1 LKTDRKQI
9 LIIAGVVLLGA
20 YLSGYV
26 FFRTHHQIIHRSS
39 VAGGTYSSHSVEGG
53 DGIMAGAAI
62 NGLIAFVY
70 TPLRY
75 IEMGY
80 WRVRQPLDSPLSA
93 AERQRRAE

>member
-1 LKTDRKQI
+1 MLAV
-9 LIIAGVVLLGA
+9 AGIVIFGT

-26 FFRTHHQIIHRSS
+26 FFRANHQIIHRSS

-62 NGLIAFVY
+62 NGVIAFVY

-75 IEMGY
+75 VEMGY
-80 WRVRQPLDSPLSA
+80 WQFRQPLDSPLSEV
-93 AERQRRAE
+93 ERRRRAE